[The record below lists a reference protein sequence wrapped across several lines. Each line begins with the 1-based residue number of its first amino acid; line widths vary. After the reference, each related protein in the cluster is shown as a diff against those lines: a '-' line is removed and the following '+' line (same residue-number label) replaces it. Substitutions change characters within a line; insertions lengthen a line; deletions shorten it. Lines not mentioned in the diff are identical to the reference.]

1 MLQREQNGL
10 HNAASFNSAGQI
22 AKSLVLRH
30 RVASFSIS
38 TCSRVWCAGELSQPV
53 LSHADC
59 CSTVDYSLLGADL
72 ADEMSERA

>member
-30 RVASFSIS
+30 RGCWLFNIHLLARLAPMFSIALRTGG
-38 TCSRVWCAGELSQPV
+38 TCLRLVFPQA
-53 LSHADC
+53 
-59 CSTVDYSLLGADL
+59 GADL
-72 ADEMSERA
+72 CR